1 MKFRFTLLAILLTA
15 GAATRAQVVPATK
28 GHAGLPPVSGVLHYD
43 LRYAQTAQFGG
54 GVGNQQRSF
63 VSGDASYANTDKRLP
78 FSMQYGGGIGWVWTG
93 PASAGNVFQ
102 HLSLSQ
108 GYVKHSWNL
117 SASENV
123 SYTFETPTTGFTGVP
138 GTGSPIGGTGST
150 TLPNQSILAL
160 NTRALD
166 NNTTLGFGHKLDH
179 ATSLNIGGAWGQ
191 MRFIDGNG
199 QNTDTK
205 SANAGISRRLNAR
218 NSLSGQ
224 YTFSRYDYG
233 GMGLTMQSNSGQ
245 LSLSRKWNRRFNT
258 SVAAG
263 PVWITSSGLAGMG
276 AKATPNSTMLS
287 LNASANYSL
296 RRQGSASVSYS
307 RGTTGGSGYMLGA
320 KEDSLNGNY
329 SREFGKKLTVGL
341 TASYMRSSS
350 LAAAQFVAV
359 CPIGSTNCICPIG
372 DSVCLL
378 SLNFMPV
385 TDSIFGGVQATR
397 RLGKNF
403 NLFANYTAIDQ
414 SSSLTSSVQNT
425 SLNSNT
431 NILNGME
438 QMISFGIGYSPKEK
452 RFKQ

>member
-1 MKFRFTLLAILLTA
+1 
-15 GAATRAQVVPATK
+15 
-28 GHAGLPPVSGVLHYD
+28 
-43 LRYAQTAQFGG
+43 
-54 GVGNQQRSF
+54 
-63 VSGDASYANTDKRLP
+63 
-78 FSMQYGGGIGWVWTG
+78 
-93 PASAGNVFQ
+93 
-102 HLSLSQ
+102 
-108 GYVKHSWNL
+108 
-117 SASENV
+117 
-123 SYTFETPTTGFTGVP
+123 
-138 GTGSPIGGTGST
+138 
-150 TLPNQSILAL
+150 
-160 NTRALD
+160 
-166 NNTTLGFGHKLDH
+166 
-179 ATSLNIGGAWGQ
+179 
-191 MRFIDGNG
+191 
-199 QNTDTK
+199 
-205 SANAGISRRLNAR
+205 
-218 NSLSGQ
+218 
-224 YTFSRYDYG
+224 
-233 GMGLTMQSNSGQ
+233 
-245 LSLSRKWNRRFNT
+245 
-258 SVAAG
+258 
-263 PVWITSSGLAGMG
+263 
-276 AKATPNSTMLS
+276 
-287 LNASANYSL
+287 
-296 RRQGSASVSYS
+296 
-307 RGTTGGSGYMLGA
+307 MLGA